1 MKRPDS
7 QLEEPALFDLP
18 LHEPADAEARR
29 SPPPRRRAAESP
41 VPQPLSL
48 FAEAAGA
55 EGVED
60 APPARPSPPSAPAP
74 PSLAAARLGPR
85 PLPPPTAVPRV
96 GFGPRL
102 AAGLADLAVHA
113 AVAVLLVA
121 GSRALGVPGTPPWPP
136 LALCLTL
143 FSFVYFVVPLAFWGN
158 TPGMAWRGLQARSRG
173 GEPLSFGQATRR
185 WLGALATAALLGL
198 PALAAWWKGRS
209 LADLVSGSTVRG
221 DL

>member
-18 LHEPADAEARR
+18 LHEPAGAD
-29 SPPPRRRAAESP
+29 PRRNISTRRRPAESP
-41 VPQPLSL
+41 APQPLSL
-48 FAEAAGA
+48 FAEAPA
-55 EGVED
+55 EERVED
-60 APPARPSPPSAPAP
+60 AMPSRPATPPETEAPRLVPARP
-74 PSLAAARLGPR
+74 GPR
-85 PLPPPTAVPRV
+85 PVPPAAAVVRV
-96 GFGPRL
+96 GVGPRL

-136 LALCLTL
+136 LAVCLIL

-185 WLGALATAALLGL
+185 WLGALVTTALLGL
-198 PALAAWWKGRS
+198 PALVAWRGRS
-209 LADLVSGSTVRG
+209 LADLASGSILRG
-221 DL
+221 ER